1 MVKDLSEV
9 STYRQGVL
17 LACAGAI
24 LHNLGKVSSEFVE
37 MQLGILRQ
45 KGKYYFYQNIVG
57 LIHKRVASKISF
69 LPEGFGCGGADIT
82 PGVFSQ
88 PTKDAVLKPIGK
100 LPPPFDDRSYC
111 LGDLIEFLGVDSFR
125 QLYQKCEKCRK
136 CKDNNKCASCNNRKH
151 KYNIQKL
158 LSSSSLLTHLMN
170 RCHHGASGGEKQD
183 IYELQQE
190 LPLYIATPFGFER
203 LAPEVPLGYD
213 SVKEQVEKVVQ
224 KHLATPEDFSLHKF
238 MSELETP
245 LRRVPGDTRRAVN
258 DVTVW
263 DVGHSGMAFLKA
275 GIWSAEDSLEHDHLA
290 ESKNKKYPSWRLWQV
305 GINGLDYLTGA
316 ISVADLRVRQRA
328 LREYLESVR
337 FLLEEEYPIA
347 TEVYRDENGGIY
359 VFPDWENDEEIRKI
373 LQANVG
379 NDTSFSLTELYGLR
393 PAVVLS
399 AENYHNHP
407 ECKDWGNVR
416 YIGEAVLE
424 RIRKPPAAEPFL
436 EAYEK
441 EIRNDLCPYC
451 GLRPIG
457 GGGERIERLPDAK
470 KDSIAEKARERK
482 ICQTCLESREMVTK
496 EWWEKSPY
504 STIWVDE
511 VADVNGRVALVVG
524 KFDVEKMLG
533 ELVYPYDIRCKY
545 TVVWYDDNLNASSG
559 PPPGTKLEMRV
570 GRENKEVEWDGTH
583 FLAPGGLKRY
593 RSSMLKIR
601 EFDGQKVSSEVRIEI
616 KRVQRDTGGKKL
628 LVLLENDDLLTV
640 AKSVIG
646 TETWGDIAGKK
657 IKAND
662 VEWEITRDYELTG
675 TVSDGKYK
683 QFLHMLKDKNTG
695 AVYYAELVL
704 CSGNKFL
711 DGVSAV
717 PSTSFARFRRVW
729 EVTARFWQE
738 VAPLKEQIGNW
749 QEYLAESEAV
759 EALRSARQCRRLELV
774 LEKTDET
781 DELLPFH
788 AYELEIA
795 GVSLGIVPISSK
807 GKEVTCVTIENL
819 GYIARQ
825 LGGSEDV
832 CGDPCRA
839 ASWVQQLILKNLLRE
854 KEGHNLVRLKVAG
867 GYGLGRKDLGAAKL
881 LQVQIHDIPFFPV
894 VPILAEPRIFAVLL
908 PARAAVELVRRI
920 YRKYEREMGKVRWRL
935 PLTLGTVFFPRHLP
949 LRIVLDAG
957 WRLLKREPK
966 PIKVEITGEVESSG
980 YSANDEIGVHP
991 RLGTWPTQVKVRA
1004 TVSGPEPSAH
1014 GRKACL
1020 EWEVPTV
1027 MGDKKTF
1034 DIWYPWV
1041 KLISPEAVEDRP
1053 LFFKGD
1059 GGNWLHVV
1067 ELRDGDQIEF
1077 YPSTWDFVFLDG
1089 PAERFAIAYDS
1100 DSRRLG
1106 LQRRPYYLE
1115 EIEPL
1120 VGLWK
1125 KVKKGLS
1132 SAQRHNLWQILL
1144 SHYSRWCGEGFTA
1157 EVWQQFCRD
1166 ALLNAEWR
1174 KTEKNRFL
1182 EIIGRL
1188 GPDFPELSSLWG
1200 AAASGVLFDLFE
1212 LFMTILK
1219 EGD

>member
-1 MVKDLSEV
+1 MTKGLSKV
-9 STYRQGVL
+9 SPYRQGVL
-17 LACAGAI
+17 LACAGAL
-24 LHNLGKVSSEFVE
+24 LHNLGKVSSEFVK
-37 MQLGILRQ
+37 MQLKILE
-45 KGKYYFYQNIVG
+45 GKYFYQNIAG
-57 LIHKRVASKISF
+57 LVHNIVARKKDASKISF
-69 LPEGFGCGGADIT
+69 LPKGIGRGDADIT

-88 PTKDAVLKPIGK
+88 PTKDAVLKPIDK

-111 LGDLIEFLGVDSFR
+111 LGDLIEFLGVGTR
-125 QLYQKCEKCRK
+125 LYQKCKECRK
-136 CKDNNKCASCNNRKH
+136 CKNNKCASCEKRKH
-151 KYNIQKL
+151 KYNIQQL

-183 IYELQQE
+183 IYELQQQ

-238 MSELETP
+238 MSELELL

-275 GIWSAEDSLEHDHLA
+275 GIWSAGESLEHDHLA
-290 ESKNKKYPSWRLWQV
+290 DGNKKEHPRWRLWQV
-305 GINGLDYLTGA
+305 GLNGLDYLTGA

-328 LREYLESVR
+328 LRKYLESVR

-359 VFPDWENDEEIRKI
+359 VFPDWESDEEIRKI
-373 LQANVG
+373 LQENVG

-399 AENYHNHP
+399 KEHYHNHP
-407 ECKDWGNVR
+407 ECKDWGDVR

-424 RIRKPPAAEPFL
+424 RIHKLPAAEPFL
-436 EAYEK
+436 EAYEE
-441 EIRNDLCPYC
+441 EIRIDLCPYC

-470 KDSIAEKARERK
+470 KGSTAEKARERK
-482 ICQTCLESREMVTK
+482 ICQVCLERRGRVTE
-496 EWWEKSPY
+496 EWWKTSPY

-511 VADVNGRVALVVG
+511 VADVNGRIALVVG

-533 ELVYPYDIRCKY
+533 ELVYPD
-545 TVVWYDDNLNASSG
+545 VSS
-559 PPPGTKLEMRV
+559 KLI
-570 GRENKEVEWDGTH
+570 N
-583 FLAPGGLKRY
+583 
-593 RSSMLKIR
+593 
-601 EFDGQKVSSEVRIEI
+601 KVSA
-616 KRVQRDTGGKKL
+616 TP
-628 LVLLENDDLLTV
+628 
-640 AKSVIG
+640 
-646 TETWGDIAGKK
+646 
-657 IKAND
+657 
-662 VEWEITRDYELTG
+662 
-675 TVSDGKYK
+675 
-683 QFLHMLKDKNTG
+683 
-695 AVYYAELVL
+695 
-704 CSGNKFL
+704 
-711 DGVSAV
+711 SA
-717 PSTSFARFRRVW
+717 SFARFRRIW

-738 VAPLKEQIGNW
+738 VAPLKERGEKW
-749 QEYLAESEAV
+749 QEALAGSEAV
-759 EALRSARQCRRLELV
+759 EALRSARQYRRLELV
-774 LEKTDET
+774 LEKADET
-781 DELLPFH
+781 EELLPFH

-795 GVSLGIVPISSK
+795 GVSLGIVPLSSK

-819 GYIARQ
+819 GFIARQ
-825 LGGSEDV
+825 LGALEGV
-832 CGDPCRA
+832 CGDPCGA
-839 ASWVQQLILKNLLRE
+839 ASWVQQMILKNFLGE
-854 KEGHNLVRLKVAG
+854 KEGHNLVRIRVAG
-867 GYGLGRKDLGAAKL
+867 GYGSGKEDLGAAKL
-881 LQVQIHDIPFFPV
+881 RQVRIHETPFFPV

-920 YRKYEREMGKVRWRL
+920 YRKYEKEMGKVRWRL
-935 PLTLGTVFFPRHLP
+935 PLTLGIVFFPRHLP

-966 PIKVEITGEVESSG
+966 PIKAEITGKVERSG
-980 YSANDEIGVHP
+980 CSANDEIGIHP
-991 RLGTWPTQVKVRA
+991 RLGPWPALVKVRGKV
-1004 TVSGPEPSAH
+1004 TSPGPSVY

-1027 MGDKKTF
+1027 MGDEKTF

-1041 KLISPEAVEDRP
+1041 KLISPEAVGDRP

-1059 GGNWLHVV
+1059 GGKWLHVV

-1089 PAERFAIAYDS
+1089 PAERFALAYDS

-1115 EIEPL
+1115 EIEPV
-1120 VGLWK
+1120 VGLWE

-1132 SAQRHNLWQILL
+1132 SAQRHNLWQVLL
-1144 SHYSRWCGEGFTA
+1144 SHYSRWCGEGLTA

-1166 ALLNAEWR
+1166 TLLNAKWR
-1174 KTEKNRFL
+1174 KIEKSRLL
-1182 EIIGRL
+1182 EIIGQSAT
-1188 GPDFPELSSLWG
+1188 DFPELGSLLG